1 MEDIQEIPSFDNRF
15 SELNLFIH
23 KLVKLYQAGNINT
36 WDDLERLVIDFFDP
50 LRMGEMK
57 SLVPGWRKMSSY
69 SDGVTLVHVMCVFLG
84 MYMMPEFLSLSRV
97 QQNLMKWIILFHD
110 IDKFHIRG
118 KKDTMH
124 AFSSGVVTAKRLPGL
139 GFSCTEKYS
148 NPIEPWSEY
157 TAQAFISNDATTTPT
172 PDNRKLPQI
181 LSGIE
186 QLYGKNTPATLIIKT
201 VLLHISLHV
210 DDFYPTPAPLTN
222 EETKLYIDT
231 DLLPLLM
238 VMMMSDNEGWSLF
251 EQETRTRQRR
261 DTLAVFE
268 ELEKLIS

>member
-1 MEDIQEIPSFDNRF
+1 MENNQEIPSFDNRF

-23 KLVKLYQAGNINT
+23 KLVELYRAGNINT
-36 WDDLERLVIDFFDP
+36 WDDLERQVMDFFDP
-50 LRMGEMK
+50 LRMEQMD
-57 SLVPGWRKMSSY
+57 SLVLGWQRMSSY

-84 MYMMPEFLSLSRV
+84 MYMMPEFQSLGSI

-118 KKDTMH
+118 IKDTMH
-124 AFSSGVVTAKRLPGL
+124 AFRSGVVTAKRLPAL

-148 NPIEPWSEY
+148 DLIEPWSEY
-157 TAQAFISNDATTTPT
+157 TAQAFISNDANTAPT

-186 QLYGKNTPATLIIKT
+186 QLYGENPPATLIIKT

-210 DDFYPTPAPLTN
+210 DDFYPTPAALTK
-222 EETKLYIDT
+222 EEAKLYIDS
-231 DLLPLLM
+231 DLLPLLR

-268 ELEKLIS
+268 ELEKFIF

>member
-1 MEDIQEIPSFDNRF
+1 VNTFIDRRVALYQPGKINGWWDFD
-15 SELNLFIH
+15 
-23 KLVKLYQAGNINT
+23 KLVKEFYTPSNMEQMEL
-36 WDDLERLVIDFFDP
+36 
-50 LRMGEMK
+50 K
-57 SLVPGWRKMSSY
+57 VPGWRRMSSY

-124 AFSSGVVTAKRLPGL
+124 AFRSGVVAANRMPDL
-139 GFSCTEKYS
+139 GFSCTNRYPDLVER
-148 NPIEPWSEY
+148 WSEY
-157 TAQAFISNDATTTPT
+157 TAQAFVTNDGDTAPT

-186 QLYGKNTPATLIIKT
+186 QLFGENTSTTLVVKT

-210 DDFYPTPAPLTN
+210 DDFYPTPAPLTTQ
-222 EETKLYIDT
+222 EAKIYIDSN
-231 DLLPLLM
+231 LLPLLR

-251 EQETRTRQRR
+251 DHETRTRQRR
-261 DTLAVFE
+261 DTQAVFA
-268 ELEKLIS
+268 ELDRLISQSA